1 MLIAFKFV
9 GATVLAGALAA
20 SGVIT
25 TDQLTDRS
33 DKEDSAAATV
43 VAQPPATADDATTTT
58 TTEPPTTTTTEA
70 PTTTTTAPPIIA
82 LPPPVQPTAIPVAG
96 AGTVV
101 IVLQG
106 PVIVVREVKAVPG
119 WIASI
124 EQRSGD
130 IVVVFRKGD
139 RSFRFCAGLKD
150 RRMTSAIRDVRF
162 GDDHRD
168 GFDGRRWDG
177 WNGWNGWDGRRDR
190 H

>member
-25 TDQLTDRS
+25 TDQLTERS
-33 DKEDSAAATV
+33 DKEDSVAATV
-43 VAQPPATADDATTTT
+43 VAQPPAAADDGTTTT
-58 TTEPPTTTTTEA
+58 TTEPPTTTTT
-70 PTTTTTAPPIIA
+70 APPTIA

-130 IVVVFRKGD
+130 IVVLFRKGD
-139 RSFRFCAGLKD
+139 RSFRFFAGLKD
-150 RRMTSAIRDVRF
+150 RRLNSAIREVRF

-177 WNGWNGWDGRRDR
+177 WNGWDGHRDSDGRRDR